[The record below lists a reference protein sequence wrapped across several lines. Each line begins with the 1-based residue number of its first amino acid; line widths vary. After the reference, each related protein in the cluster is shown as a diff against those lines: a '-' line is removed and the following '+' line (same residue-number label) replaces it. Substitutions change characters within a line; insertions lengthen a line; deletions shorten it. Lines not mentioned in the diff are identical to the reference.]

1 MPPQQTQVPAHLR
14 TPKTSYSDDFKK
26 PRPMKQPKAR
36 PFSPGRRNN
45 PHPRSG
51 FLDTPNSARFATG
64 TALLQERVRKAV
76 RDYMHRASAEPR
88 DDNPSDMTDTEFF
101 SVQPK
106 EIQQRLPNTGD
117 HVVKKFVRPS
127 LQYLKQQ
134 QQQQYQQPQDPEVP
148 RVAAQARLP
157 QYKPREKWVVVNK
170 GPPTAPEDQPH
181 WSTWNTRTPFHPPTA
196 PQRHVNSVPSR
207 PKTAPPGDFREEEQE
222 WTTYRTVKTPPHAM
236 TGYTA
241 YPQSHQPI
249 PPPDNRPVSAMTTGG
264 QVGKFKSWA
273 QNADD
278 YEKQIVY
285 DMLKSLNGG
294 KSAGPERSQPSSMRV
309 HVATRGTSPVR
320 LEKSASQNRATRSA
334 PARQRRKLAP
344 TGANNGPPPAYRL
357 DGIDG
362 RVDGNPREEQIL
374 KDYMEDLEE
383 KEYLSE
389 IFKSS
394 GSKGERQVEKGRSNV
409 TIARLPANPPRWYRN
424 QPKKSLD
431 YTCNVSFFQHVRPP
445 HRSHFIIAPD
455 WTSERLTVKKRL
467 DHMVSSSV

>member
-1 MPPQQTQVPAHLR
+1 MPPETQIPAHLR
-14 TPKTSYSDDFKK
+14 TPKTSYSDDYKK
-26 PRPMKQPKAR
+26 PRPFKQIKAR

-45 PHPRSG
+45 PHPRTG

-76 RDYMHRASAEPR
+76 RDYMRRASVESRP
-88 DDNPSDMTDTEFF
+88 DNPQDMTNTDFF

-106 EIQQRLPNTGD
+106 EIQQR
-117 HVVKKFVRPS
+117 H
-127 LQYLKQQ
+127 
-134 QQQQYQQPQDPEVP
+134 PEVP
-148 RVAAQARLP
+148 RVSIQARLP

-181 WSTWNTRTPFHPPTA
+181 WSTWNTKTPFHPPTA
-196 PQRHVNSVPSR
+196 PQHHVNSVPSR
-207 PKTAPPGDFREEEQE
+207 PKTAPPGEFREDEQE

-249 PPPDNRPVSAMTTGG
+249 PPPDNRPVSAMDG
-264 QVGKFKSWA
+264 QVGKFKTWA

-309 HVATRGTSPVR
+309 HVATRGSSPVR

-357 DGIDG
+357 NGIDG
-362 RVDGNPREEQIL
+362 RVDGNPREEKIL

-383 KEYLSE
+383 KAYLSE

-394 GSKGERQVEKGRSNV
+394 SGKKDSQVQSGKSNV
-409 TIARLPANPPRWYRN
+409 TIARLPPNPPRWYRN

-455 WTSERLTVKKRL
+455 WTSERLTVRKKIN
-467 DHMVSSSV
+467 HMVSSSV

>member
-1 MPPQQTQVPAHLR
+1 MAHTGELV
-14 TPKTSYSDDFKK
+14 
-26 PRPMKQPKAR
+26 A
-36 PFSPGRRNN
+36 SPVVMD
-45 PHPRSG
+45 SC
-51 FLDTPNSARFATG
+51 
-64 TALLQERVRKAV
+64 
-76 RDYMHRASAEPR
+76 
-88 DDNPSDMTDTEFF
+88 
-101 SVQPK
+101 
-106 EIQQRLPNTGD
+106 
-117 HVVKKFVRPS
+117 HVVYVCATHRGPCGEEICQAVDAIPEAVAGAPTATTTLSPTSRS
-127 LQYLKQQ
+127 LFYAHSNQGSRVIRHSGAVAKDAFLPYLPC
-134 QQQQYQQPQDPEVP
+134 YYITWRCLLPPYPEVP
-148 RVAAQARLP
+148 RVTVQARLP

-170 GPPTAPEDQPH
+170 GPPTAPEDQAH

-196 PQRHVNSVPSR
+196 PQHHVNSVPSR
-207 PKTAPPGDFREEEQE
+207 PKTAPPGEFREEEQE

-249 PPPDNRPVSAMTTGG
+249 PPPQHRPVSAMTTDG
-264 QVGKFKSWA
+264 QVGKFKTWA

-309 HVATRGTSPVR
+309 HVATRGSSPVR

-357 DGIDG
+357 NGVDG
-362 RVDGNPREEQIL
+362 RVDGNPREEKIL

-383 KEYLSE
+383 KAYLSQ

-394 GSKGERQVEKGRSNV
+394 GGKKERQVESGKTKV
-409 TIARLPANPPRWYRN
+409 TIARLPPNPPRWYRN

-455 WTSERLTVKKRL
+455 WTSERLTVKKRI
-467 DHMVSSSV
+467 DHMVASSV